1 MKGIEVELGERS
13 YPIYV
18 ESKLLSKVGLLAKK
32 HNLGRKVA
40 LVTDVNVAK
49 YYREEVENGLEK
61 HQFQVLG
68 FIIPGGE
75 ESKSLKI
82 ADYLYEKLI
91 ESGFDRNSVIISLG
105 GGVVGDLAGFVA
117 ATYMRGID
125 FVQIPTTLLAQT
137 DSSVGGKVG
146 INHQLGKNL
155 IGAFH
160 QPKFVLIDSDVL
172 KTLPQ
177 RELWAGMAEV
187 VKYGLIFDAE
197 FFQFVRENLNDLI
210 MLKNTEDVEMI
221 IEHCCGI
228 KAHIVQNDER
238 ESGLRRILNFGHTVG
253 HALEALTEYSVF
265 RHGEAVVLG
274 MRTMAWLSH
283 KMKLLNKADFTVID
297 EVLHRMQVPD
307 ELPDFSPRQI
317 LNKMYKDKKVA
328 DGVLNVVLLD
338 GIGSSVVRN
347 DVTEKMLLSALEY
360 LRKQI
365 LVKNLSNHHFKT
377 LASS

>member
-18 ESKLLSKVGLLAKK
+18 ESKLLSKVGPLAKK
-32 HNLGRKVA
+32 HNIGKKVA

-49 YYREEVENGLEK
+49 YYREEVESSLVK
-61 HQFQVLG
+61 QQFQVLG
-68 FIIPGGE
+68 FILPEGE
-75 ESKSLKI
+75 ESKSLKM

-91 ESGFDRNSVIISLG
+91 EANFDRNSVVISLG

-160 QPKFVLIDSDVL
+160 QPQFVLIDPDVL

-187 VKYGLIFDAE
+187 VKYGLIFDDVFFE
-197 FFQFVRENLNDLI
+197 FIRENLNDLI
-210 MLKNTEDVEMI
+210 LLKNTEDMEML

-238 ESGLRRILNFGHTVG
+238 ESGVRRILNFGHTVG
-253 HALEALTEYSVF
+253 HALEALTEYAFF

-274 MRTMAWLSH
+274 MRTMSWLSH
-283 KMKLLNKADFTVID
+283 KMKLLNKKEFTVID
-297 EVLHRMQVPD
+297 EVLHRMQIPE

-317 LNKMYKDKKVA
+317 LRKMYHDKKVA
-328 DGVLNVVLLD
+328 DGVLNVILLD
-338 GIGSSVVRN
+338 EIGSAVVRN
-347 DVTEKMLLSALEY
+347 DVTDKMLLSALEY

-365 LVKNLSNHHFKT
+365 LVKNLSIRHFK
-377 LASS
+377 L